1 MLAANIMTTKVLSL
15 TPDNTVGEAIETL
28 AENKIRQIPVLDADK
43 KLLGLITSRTLM
55 QAILP
60 RYITKGYLTDVK
72 FAPELTQF
80 IEGLENLKDKPLM
93 EFLGNKGQKGFF
105 AKEYDTVGP
114 ETSTMEIA
122 AIFVNIEKHVDR
134 ILVVDDEQ
142 RVLGIISPIDVFRKL
157 WKQSTTRD

>member
-15 TPDNTVGEAIETL
+15 TPRDTVGEAIETL
-28 AENKIRQIPVLDADK
+28 SKNKIRQVPVLDADN

-60 RYITKGYLTDVK
+60 AYITKGYLKDVR

-80 IEGLENLKDKPLM
+80 IENLENLKDKALGD
-93 EFLGNKGQKGFF
+93 FLGARGKEDFF
-105 AKEYDTVGP
+105 AKEYETVGP

-122 AIFVNIEKHVDR
+122 AIFVNSEKPVDR
-134 ILVVDDEQ
+134 ILVVDDKN
-142 RVLGIISPIDVFRKL
+142 RVLGIISPVDVFRRL
-157 WKQSTTRD
+157 WKKTKTD

>member
-15 TPDNTVGEAIETL
+15 TPENTVGEAIEAL

-60 RYITKGYLTDVK
+60 AYITKGYLKDVR

-80 IEGLENLKDKPLM
+80 VENLENLKDKPLI
-93 EFLGNKGQKGFF
+93 EFLGTRGKDDFF

-122 AIFVNIEKHVDR
+122 AIFVNIEKPVDR
-134 ILVVDDEQ
+134 ILVLDDEN
-142 RVLGIISPIDVFRKL
+142 RVLGIISPVDVFRRL
-157 WKQSTTRD
+157 WKQSKTD